1 MFSSNS
7 NLLLK
12 ETQLNKLSE
21 GKQMSS
27 VEKFKV
33 LNQNNDDNITNIVI
47 EPNRDI
53 PKTVYYK
60 RMCQKLDQQNNAI
73 ELKNNKL
80 KLIEN
85 SNTIIIDKIIQDKNE
100 ELCNDNNNTLK
111 EIVNP
116 LKSNDFKENLDSTLV
131 ICESDVTPSE
141 SDCELNTTPVIQCGN
156 SVKGKENISLE
167 SFFSKLK
174 QPIKLKKKMVISPAT
189 IGVKNSPNAILK
201 NGEELNKSRNLDSNI
216 KVQRKVNNSS
226 ENKVIK
232 SSNNITQ
239 SVFSKEHSTKFDSKT
254 DVKPLSTTDIIYN
267 RKSSTS
273 ENNQIPSINSEAT
286 IGVQNIPN
294 TILKYGEELNRSRNL
309 NSNRITQS
317 VFTKEHSTKLDSK
330 IDVKPFSSTDI
341 IYNKKSSTSK
351 NNNQIPSIN
360 IEVEQVPSKR
370 KIVVKEI
377 NIDNIE
383 PIKVRKSARVTRLSS
398 SVDNDINMPIKNVK
412 YLSMNHEKKSSPP
425 KQEINQL
432 EYNLSTNCH
441 INNLKTLPQSVDSI
455 RIPSKYTAVEAKHN
469 ETCTPSISIE
479 VEQGS
484 IFKHSNTRKVIMRS
498 SSENKQEIKKGRRVQ
513 LITIKDHYSQPLPSF
528 NGAKKTE
535 IDVSKKSV
543 HTEKVVE
550 SSSHFFVP
558 QLLKRRRVMHFSNAD
573 L

>member
-21 GKQMSS
+21 GKQMSA
-27 VEKFKV
+27 VEKSKV

-60 RMCQKLDQQNNAI
+60 RMCQKLAQQNKAI

-80 KLIEN
+80 KVIEN
-85 SNTIIIDKIIQDKNE
+85 SNTIITDKIIQDKNE
-100 ELCNDNNNTLK
+100 ELINDNNTLK
-111 EIVNP
+111 EMVNP
-116 LKSNDFKENLDSTLV
+116 LISNDFKENLNSTLV

-141 SDCELNTTPVIQCGN
+141 SDGELNTPVTTPVIQCGN

-174 QPIKLKKKMVISPAT
+174 QPIKLKKKMVITPAT
-189 IGVKNSPNAILK
+189 IGVQNLPNAILK
-201 NGEELNKSRNLDSNI
+201 YGEELNKSRNLDSNI
-216 KVQRKVNNSS
+216 KVQCKVSNSS

-239 SVFSKEHSTKFDSKT
+239 SVFIKEHSTKFDSKT
-254 DVKPLSTTDIIYN
+254 YVEPLSTTDIIYN
-267 RKSSTS
+267 
-273 ENNQIPSINSEAT
+273 Q
-286 IGVQNIPN
+286 
-294 TILKYGEELNRSRNL
+294 
-309 NSNRITQS
+309 
-317 VFTKEHSTKLDSK
+317 
-330 IDVKPFSSTDI
+330 
-341 IYNKKSSTSK
+341 KSSTSK
-351 NNNQIPSIN
+351 NNQIPSIN
-360 IEVEQVPSKR
+360 IEVEQVPIRR
-370 KIVVKEI
+370 KVVVKEI

-383 PIKVRKSARVTRLSS
+383 PIKVRKSSRATCLSS
-398 SVDNDINMPIKNVK
+398 SVDNDFNMPIKNVK
-412 YLSMNHEKKSSPP
+412 YLSMNHKKKSSPP
-425 KQEINQL
+425 KQKINEL
-432 EYNLSTNCH
+432 ECNLSAKCQ
-441 INNLKTLPQSVDSI
+441 INNLKTLSQPVDSI
-455 RIPSKYTAVEAKHN
+455 RSPFKYTAVETSLNK
-469 ETCTPSISIE
+469 TCTPSISIE
-479 VEQGS
+479 VEQGLV
-484 IFKHSNTRKVIMRS
+484 FKHSNTRKVIMRS
-498 SSENKQEIKKGRRVQ
+498 NSENKQEIKKGRRVQ

-558 QLLKRRRVMHFSNAD
+558 QLIKRRRVMNFGNAD